1 MKFTK
6 NKPRLSRSSVQAMNN
21 FVDVPAAI
29 VKKYPDAIALTVVGD
44 CQSPGITENDVL
56 ICSRM
61 TEVVPGSYVLIE
73 NETKSRD
80 QWPTILW
87 RVVEITKIQGDVFVR
102 VENNYKRDVFLR
114 SKIQFIAV
122 DIINIAV

>member
-1 MKFTK
+1 
-6 NKPRLSRSSVQAMNN
+6 MNN